1 MWLVLFGLLVAKAQ
15 GHALQQFLLPAA
27 DSDGMKAKLSGDQ
40 VVGLESFDS
49 SQGFWLWIQEFPSLD
64 PDPVEIDFLSLTLP
78 IRKQS
83 GNRGYHTSMTA
94 VTDLGVYLILE
105 RE

>member
-49 SQGFWLWIQEFPSLD
+49 SQGLWLWIQEFPSLD

-78 IRKQS
+78 IRKS
-83 GNRGYHTSMTA
+83 RLSYKYDGRYRPWCLLNSRKRIMVS
-94 VTDLGVYLILE
+94 
-105 RE
+105 